1 MSYIPKSIGMSDM
14 FARLVDS
21 TGRYVRIMYNA
32 DDIGTIKMNQLKDQ
46 VNADIDSVFKDNAK
60 HVHLTGA
67 SIVVSKGYDYLVES
81 LFVSLPLAIG
91 LIMIFMGWMFRRW
104 RIVLFS
110 VFTNL
115 IPLLLTSAAMGYIG
129 ITLKPSTV
137 IVFSIA
143 FGIAIDN
150 SIQLLAKYRQ
160 ELRRTSH
167 NIKASVI
174 YAIRETGI
182 SIIYTSIVLFFG
194 FGVFALSK
202 FGGTVSLGVLVALT
216 LLIAL
221 FSNLFILPSILLSF
235 ERKSDIDAEYEPALE
250 LSAGFDEEEDEKF
263 NDEISEE
270 KPFIGESNENKPI
283 L

>member
-1 MSYIPKSIGMSDM
+1 
-14 FARLVDS
+14 
-21 TGRYVRIMYNA
+21 
-32 DDIGTIKMNQLKDQ
+32 
-46 VNADIDSVFKDNAK
+46 
-60 HVHLTGA
+60 
-67 SIVVSKGYDYLVES
+67 
-81 LFVSLPLAIG
+81 
-91 LIMIFMGWMFRRW
+91 MGWMFRRW

-115 IPLLLTSAAMGYIG
+115 IPLLLTSAAMGFIG

-160 ELRRTSH
+160 ELRRTNH
-167 NIKASVI
+167 NNKASVI

-194 FGVFALSK
+194 FGVFAFSQ
-202 FGGTVSLGVLVALT
+202 FGGTVSLGVLIALT

-221 FSNLFILPSILLSF
+221 FSNLFILPSILLAF
-235 ERKSDIDAEYEPALE
+235 ERKSEVDDEYEPALE
-250 LSAGFDEEEDEKF
+250 IAAGFDEEEDENF
-263 NDEISEE
+263 NDVISEE
-270 KPFIGESNENKPI
+270 KQI
-283 L
+283 LEQEKKN